1 MVTNPTATDTNSHV
15 MTAWGGKSTDEELS
29 DIFEVTPGESSGFLF
44 TVFSM
49 SFLKKTH
56 TQLTIPSNVLNQHSN
71 TGKFTSSLA
80 MNFR

>member
-1 MVTNPTATDTNSHV
+1 MTNPTATDTNSHV

-44 TVFSM
+44 TVFSI
-49 SFLKKTH
+49 SFLKNTH

-71 TGKFTSSLA
+71 TGQIYEFIG
-80 MNFR
+80 NEF